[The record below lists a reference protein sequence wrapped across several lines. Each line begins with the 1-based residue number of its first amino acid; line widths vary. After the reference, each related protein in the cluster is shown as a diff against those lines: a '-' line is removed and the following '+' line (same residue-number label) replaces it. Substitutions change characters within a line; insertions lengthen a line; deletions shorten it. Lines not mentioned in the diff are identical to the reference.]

1 MIRKISQQYAQVGHR
16 LLTSNPCAA
25 LSARSIHDEQ
35 GKKGNVQGKTNL
47 EAEAMKADGAKHVT
61 FTEKHIHQEDIVD
74 GKVHIE
80 NKDVFKTEVEQD
92 IHEAHQT
99 DYSGKLWDAGPVK
112 MTEQQISEEL
122 IPGETDTKLPPAW
135 EEDLNHP
142 SVKGE
147 GGDRVYYESK
157 HLHDLTKHN
166 EKQMKQKFEKGQK

>member
-1 MIRKISQQYAQVGHR
+1 MIRKITQQYAQVGQR
-16 LLTSNPCAA
+16 LLTSNPCTA
-25 LSARSIHDEQ
+25 LSVRSIHDEQ
-35 GKKGNVQGKTNL
+35 GKKGNL
-47 EAEAMKADGAKHVT
+47 ADGAKHVT
-61 FTEKHIHQEDIVD
+61 FTEKHIQQEDVED

-80 NKDVFKTEVEQD
+80 HKDVYKTEVDGVD

-112 MTEQQISEEL
+112 MTEKQISEEL
-122 IPGETDTKLPPAW
+122 IPGETDSNLPPSWA
-135 EEDLNHP
+135 EDLNHP

-166 EKQMKQKFEKGQK
+166 EKMMKKLKLEKGQK